1 MGSDMSETREITSPY
16 KFPLLGHTPYLLGAF
31 PSGKIGA
38 IGRERDG
45 LWRVCLPNSSF
56 IAVTCFRILDEL
68 CDESRFEKRI
78 HGGQVEIRKVVQK
91 GLFTANTDDQEWGR
105 AHRILMPGF
114 GSKAMGTYLP
124 VMNSVALDLVESWHG
139 RVGSPIDVNRDMT
152 MASLE
157 VIGVCGFDYHF
168 ADFSNYREIRPWGYF
183 ENLIEERNYKVKKLV
198 IFPKEKLSLQVH
210 NFRKENWYVVKGSG
224 KVFINNKVFSCKKGS
239 TFEIL
244 KKQKHSIENTAKSKL
259 EIIEIQYGSK
269 LSEEDIIRFRDKYGR
284 I

>member
-1 MGSDMSETREITSPY
+1 MKKIVVSGGFDPVHIGHLKMLEEAKYLGDHLTVILNSDSFLKEKKGFVFMPFKERKKILSGFKAVDKVIRCIDKDSTVKQTLRKLKNEGLVDIFANGGDRKNSKDIPEY
-16 KFPLLGHTPYLLGAF
+16 KVCKENNIKMVFGVGG
-31 PSGKIGA
+31 GKIQ
-38 IGRERDG
+38 
-45 LWRVCLPNSSF
+45 SS
-56 IAVTCFRILDEL
+56 
-68 CDESRFEKRI
+68 
-78 HGGQVEIRKVVQK
+78 
-91 GLFTANTDDQEWGR
+91 
-105 AHRILMPGF
+105 
-114 GSKAMGTYLP
+114 SK
-124 VMNSVALDLVESWHG
+124 LVS
-139 RVGSPIDVNRDMT
+139 N
-152 MASLE
+152 
-157 VIGVCGFDYHF
+157 
-168 ADFSNYREIRPWGYF
+168 FSNYREIRPWGYF